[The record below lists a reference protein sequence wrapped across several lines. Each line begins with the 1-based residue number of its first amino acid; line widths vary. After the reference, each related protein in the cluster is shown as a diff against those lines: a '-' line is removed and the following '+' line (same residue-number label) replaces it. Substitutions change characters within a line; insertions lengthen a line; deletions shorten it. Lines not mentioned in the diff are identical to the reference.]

1 METSLRYDGTQRKL
15 RFNWDVY
22 NNFDVNHQAKL
33 TVCLQ
38 TGAMT
43 IEQVQLA
50 EHQMYKL
57 LSIIRYAVVM
67 SISILGLKRLLS
79 DLFNIRVFPILVLD
93 LAELDELN

>member
-1 METSLRYDGTQRKL
+1 
-15 RFNWDVY
+15 
-22 NNFDVNHQAKL
+22 
-33 TVCLQ
+33 
-38 TGAMT
+38 MT

>member
-1 METSLRYDGTQRKL
+1 M
-15 RFNWDVY
+15 
-22 NNFDVNHQAKL
+22 NHQAKL

-67 SISILGLKRLLS
+67 AISILGLKRLLS